1 MSTFN
6 GIPVVIHPLVPEY
19 KARMEISPSCP
30 MTDKGR
36 EAMNAWL
43 LDFFGKEPC
52 VIFVKGIGMCVHPNT
67 KMRLEQALN
76 DYNLLIYDKEMMA

>member
-1 MSTFN
+1 MDTLM
-6 GIPVVIHPLVPEY
+6 GMKLVIHPLIPEF
-19 KARMEISPSCP
+19 KPRMVVSASCP

-67 KMRLEQALN
+67 RRRIEGMMQE
-76 DYNLLIYDKEMMA
+76 YNYMERRML